1 MRRAV
6 AVLLLAA
13 LLPTT
18 VLADKPQGLVDAVGT
33 LDFEH
38 GPHFKVGDWVRY
50 RTQGQSVQGYKTD
63 YTVTV
68 LIGGEERWWGDDCFW
83 VETQTSYSGQEPE
96 VASSLISYAVFRDSL
111 PTVRYRR
118 YVRKFT
124 DGYDYEGKPIQQVFL
139 RAAGELT
146 QRGWSEPTLYRKRD
160 TLGVDRVEVPKG
172 AFQALKVAQHYQ
184 EHLSSQGTDST
195 DYVELTEEH
204 TYWWSDKVPLTR
216 LVRKDQLNTQRRRAW
231 KIGES
236 ASAQL
241 QIVEQTTGSTQLV
254 DFGTGMKALSIPER
268 LQHPLSE
275 QLAPGRK
282 RPPPGGAGKPTGAG
296 G

>member
-6 AVLLLAA
+6 TVLLLTA

-18 VLADKPQGLVDAVGT
+18 VIADKPQGLVDAVGT
-33 LDFEH
+33 LDFGH

-50 RTQGQSVQGYKTD
+50 RTLGKSAQGYKTD

-68 LIGGEERWWGDDCFW
+68 LIAGEERWWGEDCFW
-83 VETQTSYSGQEPE
+83 VESQTSYSGQEPE
-96 VASSLISYAVFRDSL
+96 VASSLMSYAVFQDSL
-111 PTVRYRR
+111 PAVRYRR
-118 YVRKFT
+118 YIRKFT
-124 DGYDYEGKPIQQVFL
+124 EGYDYKGNPIQQVF
-139 RAAGELT
+139 RRSAGELT
-146 QRGWSEPTLYRKRD
+146 QRGWSEAVLNRKSD
-160 TLGVDRVEVPKG
+160 TLGVEQVEVPKG
-172 AFQALKVAQHYQ
+172 AFDALKVVQHYQ
-184 EHLSSQGTDST
+184 EHLSSQGGDST

-216 LVRKDQLNTQRRRAW
+216 LVRKDQVNTQRRRAW

-236 ASAQL
+236 ANAQL
-241 QIVEQTTGSTQLV
+241 QVIEQATGSTQLQ
-254 DFGTGMKALSIPER
+254 DFGSGMKALSIPER
-268 LQHPLSE
+268 FQHPLSE

-282 RPPPGGAGKPTGAG
+282 RPPPSSAGKPTGAG